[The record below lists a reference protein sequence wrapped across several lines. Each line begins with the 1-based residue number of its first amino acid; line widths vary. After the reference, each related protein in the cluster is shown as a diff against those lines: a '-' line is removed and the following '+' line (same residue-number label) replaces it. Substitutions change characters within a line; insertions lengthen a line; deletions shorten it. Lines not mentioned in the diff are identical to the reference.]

1 MEIHSSAS
9 YGSHGKI
16 AYMMSRFPHLPETF
30 ILREMVE
37 LERQGW
43 QVALYPLIRQKQAV
57 VHEEARPWMERA
69 NALPFLSG
77 RIAVENAR
85 QLVIRPL
92 NYAALVGRILKE
104 NAANP
109 GFLARSL
116 ALLPKAVYMARK
128 MQAEGV
134 QHIHAHYATHPALAA
149 WIIHRLTGIPYSI
162 TAHAHDIFVSQT
174 MLGPKVRDAAF
185 VVAISEYN
193 RSFIARHVGEWAREK
208 THVIHCGIDP
218 ACYTPRQAVRAKDAP
233 LEILSI
239 GSLQPYKGQQ
249 HLVDACA
256 VLRGAGVPFHC
267 RIIGGGEERVNL
279 ERQIAKLGLAN
290 CVELMGPRPQEE
302 VARLLPT
309 ASCYVQP
316 SVIQCSGK
324 MEGIPVAL
332 MEALAC
338 QVPAVATAISGIPEL
353 IRPGETGYLVSPAN
367 PRAIANTLVRIVEQP
382 EEAAALA
389 AGGRALVLR
398 AFNLCAN
405 VARLSDLFSEGQKTA
420 L

>member
-1 MEIHSSAS
+1 
-9 YGSHGKI
+9 
-16 AYMMSRFPHLPETF
+16 MMSRFPHLPETF

-43 QVALYPLIRQKQAV
+43 QVCLYPLIRQKQAV
-57 VHEEARPWMERA
+57 IHEEARPWMKRA
-69 NALPFLSG
+69 NVLPFFSG
-77 RIAVENAR
+77 RIVVENAR
-85 QLVIRPL
+85 QIARRPL
-92 NYAALVGRILKE
+92 NYSALLGRIFKE

-109 GFLARSL
+109 GFLARAM
-116 ALLPKAVYMARK
+116 ALLPKAVTAARR

-134 QHIHAHYATHPALAA
+134 RHIHAHYATHPALAA

-162 TAHAHDIFVSQT
+162 TAHAHDIFVSQS
-174 MLGPKVRDAAF
+174 MLQTKVRDAAF

-193 RSFIARHVGEWAREK
+193 RNFIARHVGEWAREK

-218 ACYTPRQAVRAKDAP
+218 AWYTPRHVMRAKDAP

-256 VLRGAGVPFHC
+256 VLYSAGVPFRC
-267 RIIGGGEERVNL
+267 RIIGGGDERVNL
-279 ERQIAKLGLAN
+279 ERQIAKLGLADS
-290 CVELMGPRPQEE
+290 VMLMGPLPQEE
-302 VARLLPT
+302 VARLLPS
-309 ASCYVQP
+309 ADCYVQP
-316 SVIQCSGK
+316 SVILDSGK

-367 PRAIANTLVRIVEQP
+367 PRAIANALVRIVEQP

-389 AGGRALVLR
+389 AAGRRLVLR
-398 AFNLCAN
+398 EFNLCAN
-405 VARLSDLFSEGQKTA
+405 VARLSDLFAGQGRGEPTA
-420 L
+420 